1 MKKAIWALGRQRL
14 LFLAAVLDIADK
26 GHELVDERTYNQNTF
41 VHPCGAPACALGH
54 YAAQFPR
61 RFRLRAPDND
71 VQLGAVVPTDA
82 AIYSNEYRYGIGTDN
97 ERTIGEF
104 AISYFEA
111 DELCAA
117 HGCGGA
123 RKAVDAAAYI
133 RKFVARKDR
142 KLRAAKAKR
151 KAR

>member
-1 MKKAIWALGRQRL
+1 MKKANWAMGRQRL

-61 RFRLRAPDND
+61 RFRLKAPGGDSL
-71 VQLGAVVPTDA
+71 LGAVVPTDA
-82 AIYSNEYRYGIGTDN
+82 APYSEEYTRGIGTHN
-97 ERTIGEF
+97 LRTLGEF
-104 AISYFEA
+104 AISMAES
-111 DELCAA
+111 DELFAA
-117 HGCGGA
+117 DGCGRA
-123 RKAVDAAAYI
+123 KKAVDAAAYI